1 MPIMTDTTRR
11 FTYRGDPAAVSLL
24 VQMLREAGATVEWE
38 PPTQQRGIGE
48 MVQEVVVGIVA
59 TGSVEAIK
67 AAIAKFLKHMHGKAE
82 ATIEDDEQD
91 DEPGD

>member
-1 MPIMTDTTRR
+1 M
-11 FTYRGDPAAVSLL
+11 A
-24 VQMLREAGATVEWE
+24 
-38 PPTQQRGIGE
+38 
-48 MVQEVVVGIVA
+48 QEVVVGIVA

-82 ATIEDDEQD
+82 ATIDDDEQDDEQD